1 MTSASRRAASQAQ
14 RKMIDLS
21 VAAPQVVAHRLTR
34 MALAGPVP
42 NARDQKEFTGMVLEK
57 QLAFAQAWWAAWNAA
72 LQGPWGMAWS
82 TWQTALS
89 GGMLGSSP
97 WTMWK
102 LAERSSA
109 PMAQV
114 VNAALTPI
122 ERKASSN
129 ARRLAH
135 TPLVVA
141 PRKRG

>member
-1 MTSASRRAASQAQ
+1 MASASRRAASQAQ
-14 RKMIDLS
+14 QKALDLS
-21 VAAPQVVAHRLTR
+21 IAAPQVVAHRLTR

-42 NARDQKEFTGMVLEK
+42 SARDQKEFTGMVLEK
-57 QLAFAQAWWAAWNAA
+57 QLAFAQAWWGAWNAA
-72 LQGPWGMAWS
+72 LQGPWSMAWS

-97 WTMWK
+97 WDMWK

-129 ARRLAH
+129 ARRLAQ
-135 TPLVVA
+135 TPLVPA
-141 PRKRG
+141 PRKRR

>member
-1 MTSASRRAASQAQ
+1 MASASRRAASQAQ

-97 WTMWK
+97 WAMWK

>member
-1 MTSASRRAASQAQ
+1 MASASRRATVQAHQ
-14 RKMIDLS
+14 KALDLS
-21 VAAPQVVAHRLTR
+21 IAAPQVVAHRLTR
-34 MALAGPVP
+34 MALAGPLP
-42 NARDQKEFTGMVLEK
+42 NARDQKEFTGMVMEK

-97 WTMWK
+97 WAMWK

-109 PMAQV
+109 PAAQV

-122 ERKASSN
+122 ARKASSN
-129 ARRLAH
+129 ARRLAR
-135 TPLVVA
+135 TPLVST
-141 PRKRG
+141 PRKRS

>member
-1 MTSASRRAASQAQ
+1 MASASRRATTQAQ
-14 RKMIDLS
+14 QKTLNLS
-21 VAAPQVVAHRLTR
+21 IAAPQVVAHRLTR

-42 NARDQKEFTGMVLEK
+42 SAQDQKEFTGMVLEK
-57 QLAFAQAWWAAWNAA
+57 QLAFAQSWWGAWNAA
-72 LQGPWGMAWS
+72 LQGPWSMAWS

-97 WTMWK
+97 WAMWK

-109 PMAQV
+109 PVAQV

-129 ARRLAH
+129 ARRLAR
-135 TPLVVA
+135 TPLVRT
-141 PRKRG
+141 PRKRS

>member
-1 MTSASRRAASQAQ
+1 MASASRRAASQAQ

-21 VAAPQVVAHRLTR
+21 VATPQVVAHRLTR

-97 WTMWK
+97 WAMWK

>member
-1 MTSASRRAASQAQ
+1 MASASRRAAAQAQ
-14 RKMIDLS
+14 QKALDLS
-21 VAAPQVVAHRLTR
+21 IAAPQVVAHRLTR

-57 QLAFAQAWWAAWNAA
+57 QLAFAQSWWGAWNAA
-72 LQGPWGMAWS
+72 MQAPWTMAWS

-89 GGMLGSSP
+89 GGMLSNSP
-97 WTMWK
+97 WGMWK
-102 LAERSSA
+102 MAERSWA
-109 PMAQV
+109 PAAQV

-135 TPLVVA
+135 TPLVA
-141 PRKRG
+141 KPRKRS